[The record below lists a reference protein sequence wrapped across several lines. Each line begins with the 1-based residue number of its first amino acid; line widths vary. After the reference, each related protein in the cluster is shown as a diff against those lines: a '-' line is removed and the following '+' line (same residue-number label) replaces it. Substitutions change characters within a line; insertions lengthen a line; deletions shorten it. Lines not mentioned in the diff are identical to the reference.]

1 MNAKNTCC
9 ATSTPRNDAEP
20 TIDDGSAT
28 KVALRTSSGPAPKN
42 GSAPPS
48 IKQPEAVPAPDE
60 RVYMGLP
67 HERYL
72 RPRLYVAAAL
82 ALPVIA
88 LSMGEMVAPWAFA
101 WLPPALNGWLQFA
114 LTTPI
119 FFWAGAPFIRRWWHS
134 IRERDTNMFTL
145 IVTGTGAAYFYS
157 TASLLLALFRPESLH
172 ELTAAGTAH
181 ASHGTHGAAAMLH
194 LYFEGVAFITAV
206 VLLGQIIEQRTHSRT
221 DAAIRGLMQLAPK
234 TAHRIRVQ
242 GGTEEDVPVETIRPG
257 DLLRVR
263 PGEALPV
270 DGVLLGEAAA
280 ILDESMLTGEPLPVE
295 KHAGD
300 ALSAGTLNTIGSF
313 TYRAERVGADTL
325 LAQIVALVEEAIES
339 EPPIARLADRV
350 SAWFVPTVLGIALLS
365 FFGWGLLGSVASPW
379 TFGLLNAVAVLI
391 IACPCAL
398 GLATPVS
405 LVTGI
410 GRGAQAGVLVKD
422 AAALE
427 ALSHAT
433 TLIIDKT
440 GTLTEGRPSVA
451 AVVPLGNVGESE
463 ESLLRIAASA
473 EAPSEHPLGRAIVE
487 AAQARGIALLP
498 VADFLATPG
507 AGVRATV
514 AGRRLE
520 IIRASE
526 GEIATA
532 RLDSSAAA
540 QTLVTVHI
548 DDTPAALI
556 ALADAIKP
564 STPAALAALKA
575 QGLRIIMA
583 TGDREESARAV
594 AEKLGLD
601 EVHAALTPADK
612 QHLVRSIQ
620 TGGEECAS
628 HGGEQCVSACGE
640 RVAFAG
646 DGLNDAPALA
656 AADVGIAMGTGT
668 GVAIE
673 SAGIV
678 LIKGDLAALARAT
691 TLARAT
697 LGNIR
702 QNLFWAFGYNS
713 AGIPI
718 AAGLL
723 FPLTGWLLSPMLA
736 SVAMSLSCI
745 TILTNALRLRRL
757 KL

>member
-1 MNAKNTCC
+1 MNTHAMTPTAAPKSTCC
-9 ATSTPRNDAEP
+9 SSAKTLDNAPTETLPDA
-20 TIDDGSAT
+20 S
-28 KVALRTSSGPAPKN
+28 
-42 GSAPPS
+42 
-48 IKQPEAVPAPDE
+48 E

-82 ALPVIA
+82 ALPVLA
-88 LSMGEMVAPWAFA
+88 LSMGEMLAPWAFA

-157 TASLLLALFRPESLH
+157 AASLLFGRFFPDALSSGMG
-172 ELTAAGTAH
+172 AMSGSAQGH
-181 ASHGTHGAAAMLH
+181 AMGGASTMGAVPP
-194 LYFEGVAFITAV
+194 LYFEGVAFITTV
-206 VLLGQIIEQRTHSRT
+206 VLLGQIIEQRTHART

-234 TAHRIRVQ
+234 TAHRIRPED
-242 GGTEEDVPVETIRPG
+242 GSEEDVPVEAIRPG

-263 PGEALPV
+263 PGESLPV
-270 DGVLLGEAAA
+270 DGVLLNEEITDANNALRPTGARQVKGAAT
-280 ILDESMLTGEPLPVE
+280 LDESMLTGEPLPVE
-295 KHAGD
+295 KRAGD
-300 ALSAGTLNTIGSF
+300 TLSAGTLNTTGSF

-350 SAWFVPTVLGIALLS
+350 SAWFVPTVLGIAAVT
-365 FFGWGLLGSVASPW
+365 FFAWGVLGSEQAW
-379 TFGLLNAVAVLI
+379 LYGLLNAVAVLI

-410 GRGAQAGVLVKD
+410 GRGAQVGVLVKD

-427 ALSHAT
+427 TLSRTT

-440 GTLTEGRPSVA
+440 GTLTEGRPTVA
-451 AVVPLGNVGESE
+451 AVTPLDGFSGNEDE
-463 ESLLRIAASA
+463 LFQLTASA
-473 EAPSEHPLGRAIVE
+473 EAQSEHPLGRAILE
-487 AAQARGIALLP
+487 AAQTRGLALLP
-498 VADFLATPG
+498 ASDFRATPG
-507 AGVRATV
+507 AGIRATV
-514 AGRRLE
+514 AGRQVE
-520 IIRASE
+520 ITRASE
-526 GEIATA
+526 DEIAA
-532 RLDSSAAA
+532 AQLDSSVDG
-540 QTLVTVHI
+540 QTLVAVHI
-548 DDTPAALI
+548 DGTAAALI
-556 ALADAIKP
+556 ALADTIKP

-575 QGLRIIMA
+575 QGFRIIMA
-583 TGDREESARAV
+583 TGDREETARAV

-601 EVHAALTPADK
+601 EVHAALTPPDK
-612 QHLVRSIQ
+612 QHLVRAAQ
-620 TGGEECAS
+620 AR
-628 HGGEQCVSACGE
+628 GE

-656 AADVGIAMGTGT
+656 AAEVGIAMGTGT
-668 GVAIE
+668 GVAIQ
-673 SAGIV
+673 SAGLV
-678 LIKGDLAALARAT
+678 LIKGDLAALARAS

-697 LGNIR
+697 LSNIR
-702 QNLFWAFGYNS
+702 QNLLWAFGYNS

-723 FPLTGWLLSPMLA
+723 FPLNGWLLSPMLA
-736 SVAMSLSCI
+736 SIAMSLSCI
-745 TILTNALRLRRL
+745 SILTNALRLRQL

>member
-9 ATSTPRNDAEP
+9 VTNTPRNDAGP

-28 KVALRTSSGPAPKN
+28 KVALRTSSGPAPKK
-42 GSAPPS
+42 GSELPPPPM
-48 IKQPEAVPAPDE
+48 KPPEAVPAPDE

-72 RPRLYVAAAL
+72 RPRLYAAAAL
-82 ALPVIA
+82 TLPVLA
-88 LSMGEMVAPWAFA
+88 LSMGEMFAPWAFS

-119 FFWAGAPFIRRWWHS
+119 FFWAGAPFIRRWWYS

-157 TASLLLALFRPESLH
+157 AAILLFGRFFSDALSGSMSGVGGAH
-172 ELTAAGTAH
+172 GHAISAAGTM
-181 ASHGTHGAAAMLH
+181 GTMPA
-194 LYFEGVAFITAV
+194 LYFEGVAFITTV

-221 DAAIRGLMQLAPK
+221 DAAIRELMQLAPK
-234 TAHRIRVQ
+234 TAHRIRAQ
-242 GGTEEDVPVETIRPG
+242 DGSEEDVPVDQIRPG

-263 PGEALPV
+263 PGESLPV
-270 DGVLLGEAAA
+270 DGVLLGGETAEVS
-280 ILDESMLTGEPLPVE
+280 ESMLTGEPLPVE
-295 KHAGD
+295 KRAGD
-300 ALSAGTLNTIGSF
+300 TLSAGTLNTTGSF
-313 TYRAERVGADTL
+313 TYRAERVGSDTL

-350 SAWFVPTVLGIALLS
+350 SAWFVPIVLGVATVT
-365 FFGWGLLGSVASPW
+365 FFAWGFLGNEHAW
-379 TFGLLNAVAVLI
+379 LHGLLNAVAVLI

-410 GRGAQAGVLVKD
+410 GRGAQVGVLVKD
-422 AAALE
+422 ASALE
-427 ALSHAT
+427 ALSQAT

-440 GTLTEGRPSVA
+440 GTLTEGRPTVT
-451 AVVPLGNVGESE
+451 AVIPLKNRE
-463 ESLLRIAASA
+463 ERTDELLTLAASA
-473 EAPSEHPLGRAIVE
+473 EAQSEHPLGRAIVE
-487 AAQARGIALLP
+487 AAQQRGLALLP
-498 VADFLATPG
+498 ASDFLSTPG
-507 AGVRATV
+507 AGIRATV
-514 AGRRLE
+514 AGQHVE
-520 IIRASE
+520 VARASE
-526 GEIATA
+526 DEIIAA
-532 RLDSSAAA
+532 RLDSSANT
-540 QTLVTVHI
+540 QTLVTARV
-548 DDTPAALI
+548 DDAPVALF
-556 ALADAIKP
+556 ALADTIKP
-564 STPAALAALKA
+564 STPTALAALKA

-583 TGDREESARAV
+583 TGDREETARAV
-594 AEKLGLD
+594 AAKLGLD
-601 EVHAALTPADK
+601 EVHAALTPIDK
-612 QHLVRSIQ
+612 QRLVRTAQ
-620 TGGEECAS
+620 ARCNKCAS
-628 HGGEQCVSACGE
+628 LGGE

-656 AADVGIAMGTGT
+656 AADVGIAMGTGA
-668 GVAIE
+668 GVAIQ
-673 SAGIV
+673 SAGLV

-697 LGNIR
+697 LRNIR
-702 QNLFWAFGYNS
+702 QNLLWAFGYNS

-723 FPLTGWLLSPMLA
+723 FPLNSWLLSPMLA
-736 SVAMSLSCI
+736 SIAMSLSCI
-745 TILTNALRLRRL
+745 SILTNALRLRRL

>member
-1 MNAKNTCC
+1 MNAKHTCC
-9 ATSTPRNDAEP
+9 VTNTP
-20 TIDDGSAT
+20 
-28 KVALRTSSGPAPKN
+28 
-42 GSAPPS
+42 PPE
-48 IKQPEAVPAPDE
+48 KQPAAVPAPDE

-72 RPRLYVAAAL
+72 RPRLYLAAAL
-82 ALPVIA
+82 ALPVLA
-88 LSMGEMVAPWAFA
+88 LSMGEMIAPWAFA

-157 TASLLLALFRPESLH
+157 AASLIFGRFFPEALLGSMSSEHGYAMGGA
-172 ELTAAGTAH
+172 TGTM
-181 ASHGTHGAAAMLH
+181 GAMPP
-194 LYFEGVAFITAV
+194 LYFEGVAFITTV

-234 TAHRIRVQ
+234 TAHRIRAQ
-242 GGTEEDVPVETIRPG
+242 DGSEEDVPVEAIRPG

-263 PGEALPV
+263 PGESLPV
-270 DGVLLGEAAA
+270 DGVLLNGEITDAGNALRPTEA
-280 ILDESMLTGEPLPVE
+280 GQIKGSATLDESMLTGEPLPVE
-295 KHAGD
+295 KCAGD
-300 ALSAGTLNTIGSF
+300 TLSAGTLNTTGSF
-313 TYRAERVGADTL
+313 TYRAERVGSDTL

-350 SAWFVPTVLGIALLS
+350 SAWFVPTVLGIAALT
-365 FFGWGLLGSVASPW
+365 FFAWGILGNEQAW
-379 TFGLLNAVAVLI
+379 LHGLLNAVAVLI

-410 GRGAQAGVLVKD
+410 GRGAQVGVLVKD

-427 ALSHAT
+427 ALSRAT

-440 GTLTEGRPSVA
+440 GTLTEGRPTVT
-451 AVVPLGNVGESE
+451 AVTLLGSLGESE
-463 ESLLRIAASA
+463 ESLLRLAASA

-487 AAQARGIALLP
+487 AAQKRSLSLLP
-498 VADFLATPG
+498 MSDFLATPG

-514 AGRRLE
+514 ENRRVEIGRANE
-520 IIRASE
+520 E
-526 GEIATA
+526 EIAA
-532 RLDSSAAA
+532 AQLDSSADG
-540 QTLVTVHI
+540 QTLVAVRI
-548 DDTPAALI
+548 DGAPAALI
-556 ALADAIKP
+556 ALADAIKL

-575 QGLRIIMA
+575 QGFRIIMA
-583 TGDREESARAV
+583 TGDREETARTV
-594 AEKLGLD
+594 AEELGID

-612 QHLVRSIQ
+612 QKLVRAVQ
-620 TGGEECAS
+620 AVGDQCANLGS
-628 HGGEQCVSACGE
+628 HSHANARSE

-668 GVAIE
+668 DVAIE
-673 SAGIV
+673 SAGLV
-678 LIKGDLAALARAT
+678 LVKGDLAALARAS

-697 LGNIR
+697 LRNIR
-702 QNLFWAFGYNS
+702 QNLLWAFGYNS

-723 FPLTGWLLSPMLA
+723 FPLNGWLLSPMLA
-736 SVAMSLSCI
+736 SIAMSLSCI
-745 TILTNALRLRRL
+745 SILTNALRLRRL

>member
-9 ATSTPRNDAEP
+9 SSAKPRNDEP
-20 TIDDGSAT
+20 PANGRAPRTGS
-28 KVALRTSSGPAPKN
+28 PM
-42 GSAPPS
+42 
-48 IKQPEAVPAPDE
+48 KQPAAVPAPDE

-72 RPRLYVAAAL
+72 RPRLYLAAAL
-82 ALPVIA
+82 ALPVLA
-88 LSMGEMVAPWAFA
+88 LSMGEMLAPWAFA

-157 TASLLLALFRPESLH
+157 TASLLFGRFFPGALLGSMSSEH
-172 ELTAAGTAH
+172 GHTMGAAGTM
-181 ASHGTHGAAAMLH
+181 GAMPP
-194 LYFEGVAFITAV
+194 LYFEGVAFITTV

-234 TAHRIRVQ
+234 TAHRIRAQ
-242 GGTEEDVPVETIRPG
+242 DGGEEDVPVDQIRPG

-263 PGEALPV
+263 PGESLPV
-270 DGVLLGEAAA
+270 DGVLLNEEIAEVS
-280 ILDESMLTGEPLPVE
+280 ESMLTGEPLPVE
-295 KHAGD
+295 KRAGD
-300 ALSAGTLNTIGSF
+300 TLSAGTLNTTGSF
-313 TYRAERVGADTL
+313 TYRAERVGSDTL

-350 SAWFVPTVLGIALLS
+350 SAWFVPTVLGIAALT
-365 FFGWGLLGSVASPW
+365 FFAWGILGNEQAW
-379 TFGLLNAVAVLI
+379 LHGLLNAVAVLI

-410 GRGAQAGVLVKD
+410 GRGAQVGVLVKD

-427 ALSHAT
+427 ALSRAT

-440 GTLTEGRPSVA
+440 GTLTEGRPTVT
-451 AVVPLGNVGESE
+451 AVTPLDNFDGQENE
-463 ESLLRIAASA
+463 LLKLAASA

-487 AAQARGIALLP
+487 AAQKRSLSLLP
-498 VADFLATPG
+498 ASDFLATPG
-507 AGVRATV
+507 AGVRANV
-514 AGRRLE
+514 AGHQVE
-520 IIRASE
+520 ISRA
-526 GEIATA
+526 GEDEITA
-532 RLDSSAAA
+532 AQLDSSADG
-540 QTLVTVHI
+540 QTLVAIRI
-548 DDTPAALI
+548 DDAPAALI

-575 QGLRIIMA
+575 QGFRIIMA
-583 TGDREESARAV
+583 TGDREETARAV
-594 AEKLGLD
+594 AEELGID

-612 QHLVRSIQ
+612 QRLVRTVQ
-620 TGGEECAS
+620 AGDDHGS
-628 HGGEQCVSACGE
+628 HSHANARGE

-673 SAGIV
+673 SAGLV
-678 LIKGDLAALARAT
+678 LVKGDLAALARAS

-697 LGNIR
+697 LRNIR
-702 QNLFWAFGYNS
+702 QNLLWAFGYNS

-723 FPLTGWLLSPMLA
+723 FPLNGWLLSPMLA
-736 SVAMSLSCI
+736 SIAMSLSCI
-745 TILTNALRLRRL
+745 SILTNALRLRRL

>member
-9 ATSTPRNDAEP
+9 VTNTPRNDAGP

-28 KVALRTSSGPAPKN
+28 KVALCTSSGPAPKK
-42 GSAPPS
+42 GSMPPPE
-48 IKQPEAVPAPDE
+48 KQPEAVPAPDE

-72 RPRLYVAAAL
+72 RPRLYVATAL
-82 ALPVIA
+82 ALPVLA

-157 TASLLLALFRPESLH
+157 VASLLFVRFFPDALRS
-172 ELTAAGTAH
+172 GM
-181 ASHGTHGAAAMLH
+181 GAVPP
-194 LYFEGVAFITAV
+194 LYFEGVAFITTV
-206 VLLGQIIEQRTHSRT
+206 VLLGQIIEQRTHART

-234 TAHRIRVQ
+234 TAHRIRPSD
-242 GGTEEDVPVETIRPG
+242 GSEEDVPVDQICPG
-257 DLLRVR
+257 DLLRIR
-263 PGEALPV
+263 PGESLPV
-270 DGVLLGEAAA
+270 DGVLLAEANGAVTPTTE
-280 ILDESMLTGEPLPVE
+280 INESMLTGEPLPVE
-295 KHAGD
+295 KRAGD
-300 ALSAGTLNTIGSF
+300 TLSAGTLNTTGSF
-313 TYRAERVGADTL
+313 TYRAERVGSDTL

-350 SAWFVPTVLGIALLS
+350 SAWFVPIVLGVAVVT
-365 FFGWGLLGSVASPW
+365 FFAWGLLATEQAW
-379 TFGLLNAVAVLI
+379 LHGLLNAVAVLI

-410 GRGAQAGVLVKD
+410 GRGAQVGVLVKD
-422 AAALE
+422 ATALE

-440 GTLTEGRPSVA
+440 GTLTEGRPTVTT
-451 AVVPLGNVGESE
+451 VVPLNDISGKED
-463 ESLLRIAASA
+463 ESLQLAAST
-473 EAPSEHPLGRAIVE
+473 EAQSEHPLGRAIVE
-487 AAQARGIALLP
+487 AAQARGLGLLP
-498 VADFLATPG
+498 ASDFLATPSS
-507 AGVRATV
+507 GVRATV
-514 AGRRLE
+514 SGRRVE
-520 IIRASE
+520 ITRASE
-526 GEIATA
+526 DEIATA
-532 RLDSSAAA
+532 RLDSSANV
-540 QTLVTVHI
+540 QTMVTVRI
-548 DDTPAALI
+548 DGTPAVLI
-556 ALADAIKP
+556 ALADTIKP
-564 STPAALAALKA
+564 STPAALAALKT
-575 QGLRIIMA
+575 QGLRIVMA
-583 TGDREESARAV
+583 TGDREETALAV
-594 AEKLGLD
+594 AKKLGID

-612 QHLVRSIQ
+612 QRLVRAAQ
-620 TGGEECAS
+620 AR
-628 HGGEQCVSACGE
+628 GE

-668 GVAIE
+668 GVAIQ
-673 SAGIV
+673 SAGLV
-678 LIKGDLAALARAT
+678 LVKGDLAALARAS

-697 LGNIR
+697 LRNIR
-702 QNLFWAFGYNS
+702 QNLLWAFGYNS

-736 SVAMSLSCI
+736 SIAMSLSCI
-745 TILTNALRLRRL
+745 SILTNALRLRRL